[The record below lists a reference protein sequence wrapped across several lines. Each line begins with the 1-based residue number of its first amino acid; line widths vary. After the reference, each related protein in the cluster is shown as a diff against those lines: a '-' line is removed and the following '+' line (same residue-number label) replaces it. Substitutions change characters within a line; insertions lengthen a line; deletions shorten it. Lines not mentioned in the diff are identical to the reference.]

1 METLK
6 YPVHVTADVARASG
20 IPHEG
25 DKNYKIGECEATT
38 YEFWDEV
45 PEEKQSAILV
55 NANRQAIQ
63 DAMNS
68 LRAAWKDERSGGV
81 KMLKRER
88 DELTAERQTLFER
101 LAENDTSVV
110 PQITELTGR
119 IQVLMDKIGK

>member
-20 IPHEG
+20 VVEHTG

-45 PEEKQSAILV
+45 PEEKQSAILI

-63 DAMNS
+63 DAMNA
-68 LRAAWKDERSGGV
+68 LRAAWKDERSGGT

-88 DELTAERQTLFER
+88 EELLGRLAAGDNTVVGRIVELTQQ
-101 LAENDTSVV
+101 LA
-110 PQITELTGR
+110 
-119 IQVLMDKIGK
+119 